1 MMRILLA
8 CECSGAVRDAMLA
21 KGHEALS
28 CDLLRQLDAPPLASR
43 TGICAATIVA
53 DVDALATEWSRGN
66 ALSMIGDAEAAQ
78 HNAEAIIIEAAA
90 RILARGR
97 KVSRTV
103 YRYGVPTV
111 TRAAGLVM
119 ADVLQAYQ
127 DENPDDLEAYAAE
140 AAEWFR
146 LQGECVE

>member
-1 MMRILLA
+1 MHTTA
-8 CECSGAVRDAMLA
+8 
-21 KGHEALS
+21 
-28 CDLLRQLDAPPLASR
+28 LLRQLDAPPVADR
-43 TGICAATIVA
+43 TGICAAAIVA
-53 DVDALATEWSRGN
+53 DADALAAEWSHGN
-66 ALSMIGDAEAAQ
+66 SLSMISDAEVARQ
-78 HNAEAIIIEAAA
+78 NAEAIIVEAAA